1 MRKKTSIATVFAL
14 AAVWTGADAATA
26 AGQSCVVVGQGM
38 SRVAATVANP
48 ADCCTGRLQCAQF
61 LSTTTV
67 VRPAHDQHT

>member
-1 MRKKTSIATVFAL
+1 MRMTLIATLFAL
-14 AAVWTGADAATA
+14 ATVSTGSHAAPA
-26 AGQSCVVVGQGM
+26 PDQSCIVVGQGF
-38 SRVAATVANP
+38 SHVAATVANP